1 MVSAAR
7 VLNRRPAFVVLF
19 LAAGFILMYLTRTTY
34 KVYEEPPPFA
44 LAKTWANRP
53 TKFSLSVDNQTKKQ
67 NVTGDTGE
75 CDLDRKFMPVGSRP
89 LLLLLSFPGSGNT
102 WVRYLIERSTGIYSG
117 SFYHD
122 VGTGNDNC
130 SVWRKSNPC
139 SKTTLVVKS
148 HGWENFDR
156 IKSGGQKCKVE
167 GAILIIRNPYGA
179 ILANFNRVKKGKRGT
194 ASASQFLTDQW
205 KHFAESRSASW
216 LKTNKKGMEIHTK
229 LVVFYEDLVANTEYE
244 LRRMLDF
251 LQVAHNKRRIACL
264 MNDTVG
270 KYKREHKEL
279 GINPYSAEINRT
291 IDAKIRTFRE
301 YLQSNS
307 NIELPP
313 YESNNPS

>member
-1 MVSAAR
+1 MASAAR
-7 VLNRRPAFVVLF
+7 ELNRRPAFVVLF
-19 LAAGFILMYLTRTTY
+19 VAAGFILMSLTKTTY
-34 KVYEEPPPFA
+34 KVYEEPPPLA
-44 LAKTWANRP
+44 LANTWTKRP
-53 TKFSLSVDNQTKKQ
+53 TKLSLSVDNQNKEE
-67 NVTGDTGE
+67 NASGDSEE
-75 CDLDRKFMPVGSRP
+75 CDLDRKFMPAGSRP

-122 VGTGNDNC
+122 VGTGNDDS

-156 IKSGGQKCKVE
+156 IKSGAQKCKVE
-167 GAILIIRNPYGA
+167 GGILIIRNPYGA
-179 ILANFNRVKKGKRGT
+179 ILADFNRVKKGKTGT
-194 ASASQFLTDQW
+194 ASASQFLTDEW

-216 LKTNKKGMEIHTK
+216 LKTNEKGMKIHNK

-244 LRRMLDF
+244 LRRILDF
-251 LQVAHNKRRIACL
+251 LQVAHNERRIACL

-279 GINPYSAEINRT
+279 EINPYSAEINRT
-291 IDAKIRTFRE
+291 IDAKIRAFRE
-301 YLQSNS
+301 SLQSNS
-307 NIELPP
+307 YVELPP
-313 YESNNPS
+313 YESKNPS